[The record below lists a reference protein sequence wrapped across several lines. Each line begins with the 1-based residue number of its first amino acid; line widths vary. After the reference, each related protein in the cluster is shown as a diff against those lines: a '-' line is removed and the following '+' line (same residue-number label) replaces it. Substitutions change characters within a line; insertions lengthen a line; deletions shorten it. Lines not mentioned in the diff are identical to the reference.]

1 MNKYLTGFFFV
12 FAVFF
17 LSIYMVLKVHI
28 PYFIILTEKIKIT
41 SEQYRVAKDTVSISN
56 ELARKKN
63 DIARIDS
70 LLHFQ
75 ILRESEVKSGIIEAL
90 YQFADSS
97 RLKASKVEV
106 GEKLTLN
113 NRHETSISINGTG
126 SYSSI
131 GKFIEHIE
139 NYPKSTRVRQ
149 LVLKGNGKND
159 IEALVDFVLME

>member
-1 MNKYLTGFFFV
+1 MKNILNGFLFV
-12 FAVFF
+12 FTVLFF
-17 LSIYMVLKVHI
+17 SIYMVLKVHI
-28 PYFIILTEKIKIT
+28 PYFTSTAEKIKT
-41 SEQYRVAKDTVSISN
+41 SSEQCRVAKDTGSISD

-70 LLHFQ
+70 LLQLQ
-75 ILRESEVKSGIIEAL
+75 ILREAEVKSGIIEAL
-90 YQFADSS
+90 YLFADSS

-113 NRHETSISINGTG
+113 NRNETSISINGTG
-126 SYSSI
+126 SYYSI
-131 GKFIEHIE
+131 GKFIENME

-149 LVLKGNGKND
+149 LVLKSTGKKD